1 MSRGLERKEDKR
13 DMGGGERQERRGKVR
28 GEERGEEKR
37 EEKKGCCPP
46 PQKNHK
52 VVWTDAPWGIGPH
65 NFVNL
70 FVVGGNNT
78 ARKTNPFF

>member
-37 EEKKGCCPP
+37 EEQKRLLPPTTKKSQSCVDRCPS
-46 PQKNHK
+46 
-52 VVWTDAPWGIGPH
+52 
-65 NFVNL
+65 VNC

-78 ARKTNPFF
+78 ARKNISFF